1 MIRLFGL
8 KRGGM
13 FSFWNF
19 VLGFWG
25 MTITLNVTERDATKS
40 AKSLR
45 ANGEVPAVIYG
56 SSQAAISVTVNGKE
70 FEKVLKEAGES
81 TILELTG
88 LDKKTEVLL
97 KEVDFNPVK
106 QEVIHADFYV
116 VEQGKEIVTHVP
128 LHFIDEAPVEKS
140 GGIVNKVMQDIE
152 VACKPAD
159 LPDHID
165 VSLAQLANLEDKIVV
180 KDINLPKGVTTKVEE
195 DSAVV
200 TVSAAREEEEEA
212 VSEAPDMDAIEV
224 EDKGKK
230 EDESAEG

>member
-1 MIRLFGL
+1 
-8 KRGGM
+8 
-13 FSFWNF
+13 
-19 VLGFWG
+19 

-106 QEVIHADFYV
+106 QEVIHADFY
-116 VEQGKEIVTHVP
+116 
-128 LHFIDEAPVEKS
+128 
-140 GGIVNKVMQDIE
+140 
-152 VACKPAD
+152 
-159 LPDHID
+159 
-165 VSLAQLANLEDKIVV
+165 
-180 KDINLPKGVTTKVEE
+180 
-195 DSAVV
+195 
-200 TVSAAREEEEEA
+200 
-212 VSEAPDMDAIEV
+212 
-224 EDKGKK
+224 
-230 EDESAEG
+230 